1 MKMIQEEMNMA
12 KQKEAAVVP
21 TVVDSVETL
30 EAICKDKRK
39 FASNESKNESNARG
53 AESFCYIYT
62 GTGR

>member
-30 EAICKDKRK
+30 EAKMKAMRE
-39 FASNESKNESNARG
+39 A
-53 AESFCYIYT
+53 
-62 GTGR
+62 